1 MDEIYQDTDMC
12 YVTRQMARRIFYQ
25 LRIMPELLKG
35 TRAYEAT
42 MEMGHRELPGEWLEL
57 ADEWSKA
64 HHIGMEHGI
73 MALIHLRSIFRDG
86 WSELELWVILD
97 CAFEAAK
104 NIELVKE

>member
-1 MDEIYQDTDMC
+1 MEDICQDTDTG

-64 HHIGMEHGI
+64 HHIGSEHGI
-73 MALIHLRSIFRDG
+73 MALIHLRSIFGKG

-97 CAFEAAK
+97 DAFEGAK
-104 NIELVKE
+104 NIELVRE

>member
-1 MDEIYQDTDMC
+1 MEDIYQDTDTG
-12 YVTRQMARRIFYQ
+12 YVTRQMARRIFFQ

-42 MEMGHRELPGEWLEL
+42 MEMGHRELPGEWLAI

-73 MALIHLRSIFRDG
+73 MALIHLRSIFGED
-86 WSELELWVILD
+86 WSGLELWVILD
-97 CAFEAAK
+97 CAFEASK
-104 NIELVKE
+104 TIELVRE